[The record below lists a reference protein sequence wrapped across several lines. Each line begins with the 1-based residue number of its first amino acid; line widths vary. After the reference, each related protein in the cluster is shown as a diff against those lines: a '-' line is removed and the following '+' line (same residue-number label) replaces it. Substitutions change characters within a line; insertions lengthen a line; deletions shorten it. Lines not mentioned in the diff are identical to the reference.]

1 MESLH
6 RTVLCETLSS
16 NRVILH
22 RRESVMLNFFT
33 KAAGWLRVIG
43 GILTTAGAFIAAI
56 VKCHNYATSPA

>member
-6 RTVLCETLSS
+6 RKVLCKTLSS
-16 NRVILH
+16 NRVILQ
-22 RRESVMLNFFT
+22 RKDSIMLNFFT

-56 VKCHNYATSPA
+56 VRGYNYATSPA